1 MAHKFE
7 DTIDEEFY
15 TADTSCCG
23 RLGAS
28 SNVKPENIPDNV
40 SLQIELKK
48 IVETSSFPDEDAM
61 TKVVA
66 RTCTAEFH
74 KRKGYLD
81 SEEQS
86 ALTFRELEKLF
97 DIHLPDD
104 PVVFANIYNIII
116 ELEDCY
122 IYISESCGD
131 NFTINPAEFKYPSDD
146 RLIIYVLNQEVLDKL
161 HQEQEWRLRCQTMF
175 ERLTSAEHRKPVL
188 TFHWVD
194 SVRRG
199 NHIFSA
205 PQILRKLDEDGVEH
219 ILQFEGIYEA
229 DDVID
234 NGTIHLHKAN
244 SRHSIKLGL
253 KTFADVGKK
262 LKYYVY
268 LLVHPDTHQIFYVG
282 KGEGDRVFSHVE
294 KVKKKLENGEKVY
307 SKKENII
314 ADILKSY
321 KSPLMYIVRYNLE
334 EDEAFLIESVLIE
347 FLNKGLFNLP
357 QMCVAGIEPDSDDTL
372 SNIQGGHSLGKGAI
386 STVEDLVFRLGS
398 TPLRCETKGRRK
410 NGKAII
416 SDQVQINLL
425 VAKLPSYIGPIKN
438 PEDRL
443 KRTKGSWPLSK
454 HLINT
459 LLKEGLYIAPAEDGI
474 ITAVYRVN
482 SVSKWIEKLSA
493 ENRTKSD
500 RVDFD
505 IELLGDSDP
514 ITKELI
520 GKNVFFNKSQFPI
533 IYFC

>member
-1 MAHKFE
+1 MVLDFG
-7 DTIDEEFY
+7 DINGGFTPPLSF
-15 TADTSCCG
+15 G
-23 RLGAS
+23 RLGAPG
-28 SNVKPENIPDNV
+28 NVKPENMPDNV
-40 SLQIELKK
+40 SRQIELKR
-48 IVETSSFPDEDAM
+48 IVEASSFPDEDAM

-66 RTCTAEFH
+66 HTCTAEFH

-97 DIHLPDD
+97 DIHFPDK
-104 PVVFANIYNIII
+104 PINPAYILI
-116 ELEDCY
+116 EHEDCY
-122 IYISESCGD
+122 TYIHSENCGD
-131 NFTINPAEFKYPSDD
+131 NFTINPAEFTYPSDD
-146 RLIIYVLNQEVLDKL
+146 RLIIHVLNQEVLDKL
-161 HQEQEWRLRCQTMF
+161 HQEQEWRLRCQTIF

-199 NHIFSA
+199 NYIFSA

-229 DDVID
+229 DNVMG
-234 NGTIHLHKAN
+234 NGSIHLHKAN
-244 SRHSIKLGL
+244 SRYSIKLGL

-282 KGEGDRVFSHVE
+282 KGNNGRVFSHVE
-294 KVKKKLENGEKVY
+294 KVKTKLKNGEKIY

-314 ADILKSY
+314 ADILKSGKSD

-347 FLNKGLFNLP
+347 LLNKGLFNLP
-357 QMCVAGIEPDSDDTL
+357 QMCVAGIEPDPDDTL

-398 TPLRCETKGRRK
+398 TPLRCEPKGRRK

-416 SDQVQINLL
+416 SDKVRINLL
-425 VAKLPSYIGPIKN
+425 VAKLPSYIGQIKN

-443 KRTKGSWPLSK
+443 KRTKGAWPLNK

-493 ENRTKSD
+493 ENPTKSD

-533 IYFC
+533 IYCC